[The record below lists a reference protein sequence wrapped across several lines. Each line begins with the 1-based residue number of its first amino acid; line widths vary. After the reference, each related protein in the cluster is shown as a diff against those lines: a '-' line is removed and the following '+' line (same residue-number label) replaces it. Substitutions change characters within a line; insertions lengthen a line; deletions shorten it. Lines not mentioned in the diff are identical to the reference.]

1 MKVMPVK
8 HCWQHLALTDA
19 ACSCRIVL
27 VAKVCSA
34 EFTVRTLCAVHSA
47 CCLLRPALASAKLFE
62 LELQKQ
68 AQQLSAQRKAAAGM
82 ANTNERIRSYNYQ
95 DGRVSDHRVGLSIN
109 IDVPRF
115 MAGDRLGEVIAAV
128 KLQHQQQ
135 LLQEMLAEG

>member
-1 MKVMPVK
+1 MLIFHLLSGCWLAAPV
-8 HCWQHLALTDA
+8 
-19 ACSCRIVL
+19 CR
-27 VAKVCSA
+27 
-34 EFTVRTLCAVHSA
+34 
-47 CCLLRPALASAKLFE
+47 AKLFE
-62 LELQKQ
+62 MELQKQ
-68 AQQLSAQRKAAAGM
+68 AQQLSATRKAAAGM

-115 MAGDRLGEVIAAV
+115 MAGDRLGEVLAAV